1 MPEIGKELVFV
12 LDVVG
17 VDIDAA
23 VRAQRC
29 VAAGSRPL
37 TQRVETT
44 DVALV
49 GVGDSKGASLSPLPG
64 DADLEVERLEISRT
78 VGTQRGAASSQCGLE
93 IRDDIG
99 GVLNAD

>member
-1 MPEIGKELVFV
+1 LPEIGKELVFV

-44 DVALV
+44 DVVL
-49 GVGDSKGASLSPLPG
+49 GSVGD
-64 DADLEVERLEISRT
+64 
-78 VGTQRGAASSQCGLE
+78 
-93 IRDDIG
+93 
-99 GVLNAD
+99 